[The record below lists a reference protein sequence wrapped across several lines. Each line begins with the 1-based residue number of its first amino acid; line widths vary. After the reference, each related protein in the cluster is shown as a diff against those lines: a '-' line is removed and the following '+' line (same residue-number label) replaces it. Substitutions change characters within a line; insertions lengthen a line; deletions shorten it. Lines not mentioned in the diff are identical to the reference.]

1 MATMKNVVGEPDASE
16 GLWLGSRATAAHLLG
31 GRALLRARSFAPLDV
46 HAMIEQ
52 GFSSKAFGH
61 LTDQVQVLGA
71 AAVHKAVG
79 MSVRTSQRRKLA
91 PRKPLSA
98 EQSGRAWKFAEILA
112 KATEVFGSQR
122 AGEEWL
128 AAPAMALS
136 GQKPIELLSTP
147 VGTEMVER
155 LLGRIEFGVYT

>member
-1 MATMKNVVGEPDASE
+1 MTTMKNVVAEPDTSE
-16 GLWLGSRATAAHLLG
+16 GLWPGSRATAAQLLG
-31 GRALLRARSFAPLDV
+31 GRALLRTRSLAPLDV
-46 HAMIEQ
+46 HTIIEQ
-52 GFSSKAFGH
+52 GFSSKALGH
-61 LTDQVQVLGA
+61 LADQVQVLGA

-79 MSVRTSQRRKLA
+79 MSVRTSQRRKLT
-91 PRKPLSA
+91 PRKPLSP
-98 EQSGRAWKFAEILA
+98 EQSGRAWKFAEVLA
-112 KATEVFGSQR
+112 KATEVFGTQR

-128 AAPAMALS
+128 AAPATALG